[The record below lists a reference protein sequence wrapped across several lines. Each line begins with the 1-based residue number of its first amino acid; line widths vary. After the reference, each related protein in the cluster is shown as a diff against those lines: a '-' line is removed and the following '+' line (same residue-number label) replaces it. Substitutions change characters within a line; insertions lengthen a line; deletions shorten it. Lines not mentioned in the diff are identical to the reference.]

1 MLKIGKLI
9 AFILIVG
16 LLFVVFKVL
25 AATTPTFGDS
35 SSYAVLSST
44 YTDTSAATTI
54 NGSVG
59 FTTPPATAPL
69 GTHTN
74 YGSGAPYSLAGTDQ
88 ASIIG
93 NLNAQTCNFN
103 FGSATDLSLLSQPL
117 TPGVYCI
124 TGAQSVGTGGITLL
138 AGTYVFRSTGALNTV
153 ANSTVS
159 GGNACDIFWTP
170 VATTLGENSTFKG
183 TVIDDSGITVGS
195 TVTWNGRA
203 LAFGGTVTTDTD
215 TITVPS
221 CINSI
226 VDTVATTTT
235 PVTVARQG
243 GHRRVV
249 ATPVVVEVPVIIPS
263 LPNTGLEPLTTSKRL
278 LLGTGALILISS
290 IYLYGNKKKKINKIK
305 K

>member
-1 MLKIGKLI
+1 MTKIAKIII
-9 AFILIVG
+9 AILIVG
-16 LLFVVFKVL
+16 LLFVVFKAL
-25 AATTPTFGDS
+25 AATTPNFGDS
-35 SSYAVLSST
+35 SNYAVLSST

-88 ASIIG
+88 ASIVG

-183 TVIDDSGITVGS
+183 TVIDDAGITVGS
-195 TVTWNGRA
+195 TVVWTGRA
-203 LAFGGTVTTDTD
+203 FAFGGTITTDTD

-221 CINSI
+221 CVNSI
-226 VDTVATTTT
+226 VDTIATTTT

-243 GHRRVV
+243 GHRRTV
-249 ATPVVVEVPVIIPS
+249 ATSTPVVVEVPVIIPS
-263 LPNTGLEPLTTSKRL
+263 LPNTGFPE
-278 LLGTGALILISS
+278 
-290 IYLYGNKKKKINKIK
+290 Y
-305 K
+305 